1 MAAVKKRYKLR
12 LNSLDKIQE
21 LLQELYNEADKNIVE
36 IQNQMNKL
44 SNSVALNDE
53 IMDSKTKYAKAMNDF
68 ITNKD
73 KAIGRKLDIAKLMTE
88 IHKFNGDVRK
98 MVDNEESVGNWED
111 LKDVVESS
119 TNDSND
125 QETVETD
132 SYSIN
137 KHSQLDNGKFKTN

>member
-12 LNSLDKIQE
+12 LNSLDKIEE

-73 KAIGRKLDIAKLMTE
+73 KAIGRKLEIAKLMTE

-111 LKDVVESS
+111 LKDVVES
-119 TNDSND
+119 TINDDNN

-137 KHSQLDNGKFKTN
+137 KYS

>member
-1 MAAVKKRYKLR
+1 MYLCSKSSCKKRYKLR
-12 LNSLDKIQE
+12 LNSLDKIEE

-111 LKDVVESS
+111 LKDVVEST

-137 KHSQLDNGKFKTN
+137 KHS

>member
-12 LNSLDKIQE
+12 LNSLDKIEE

-111 LKDVVESS
+111 LKDVVEST

-125 QETVETD
+125 KETVETD

-137 KHSQLDNGKFKTN
+137 KHS

>member
-12 LNSLDKIQE
+12 LNSLSKIEE

-111 LKDVVESS
+111 LKDVVEST
-119 TNDSND
+119 TNDGND
-125 QETVETD
+125 QETVEID

-137 KHSQLDNGKFKTN
+137 KHS

>member
-12 LNSLDKIQE
+12 LNSLDKIEE

-111 LKDVVESS
+111 LKDVVES
-119 TNDSND
+119 TTKDDNN

-137 KHSQLDNGKFKTN
+137 KHS

>member
-1 MAAVKKRYKLR
+1 MASVKKRYKLR
-12 LNSLDKIQE
+12 LNSLDKIEE

-111 LKDVVESS
+111 LKDVVEST

-137 KHSQLDNGKFKTN
+137 KHS

>member
-12 LNSLDKIQE
+12 LNSLDKIEE

-125 QETVETD
+125 QETVESF
-132 SYSIN
+132 SYSFN
-137 KHSQLDNGKFKTN
+137 KHC

>member
-12 LNSLDKIQE
+12 LNSLDKIEE
-21 LLQELYNEADKNIVE
+21 LLQELYNEADKNIIE

-111 LKDVVESS
+111 LKDVVEST
-119 TNDSND
+119 TNDENN

-137 KHSQLDNGKFKTN
+137 KHS

>member
-12 LNSLDKIQE
+12 LNSLDKIEE

-111 LKDVVESS
+111 LKDVVES
-119 TNDSND
+119 TINDDNN
-125 QETVETD
+125 QETIETD

-137 KHSQLDNGKFKTN
+137 KHS

>member
-12 LNSLDKIQE
+12 LNSLDKIEE

-73 KAIGRKLDIAKLMTE
+73 KAIGRKLEIAKLMTE

-137 KHSQLDNGKFKTN
+137 KHS

>member
-12 LNSLDKIQE
+12 LNSLDKIEE

-73 KAIGRKLDIAKLMTE
+73 KAIGRKLEIAKLMTE

-111 LKDVVESS
+111 LKDVVEST

-137 KHSQLDNGKFKTN
+137 KHS

>member
-12 LNSLDKIQE
+12 LNSLDKIEE

-98 MVDNEESVGNWED
+98 MVENEESVGNWED
-111 LKDVVESS
+111 LKDVVEST

-137 KHSQLDNGKFKTN
+137 KHS